1 MLIGTLG
8 ASFLWSLFTGKGTMT
23 TGAGNHPP
31 HLLTNFEI
39 QKYYYNEPKFD
50 GVYSINN
57 LPEIKDGGIC
67 KKSWLVY

>member
-1 MLIGTLG
+1 
-8 ASFLWSLFTGKGTMT
+8 MT

-67 KKSWLVY
+67 KKS